1 MFIPAATVHVAQA
14 TASIQATGIFDWIND
29 KTAQTQTAIQG
40 ILIVLGLLVA
50 IIISWR
56 GKNVGSVIM
65 GVVIGGLIAALPAL
79 IMFFAGAAQQE
90 TTATGTSAA
99 AGQVAAYAQAAVL
112 ARA

>member
-14 TASIQATGIFDWIND
+14 MASMQATGLFDWVND

-79 IMFFAGAAQQE
+79 IIFFAGAAQQE
-90 TTATGTSAA
+90 TAATGPGGA